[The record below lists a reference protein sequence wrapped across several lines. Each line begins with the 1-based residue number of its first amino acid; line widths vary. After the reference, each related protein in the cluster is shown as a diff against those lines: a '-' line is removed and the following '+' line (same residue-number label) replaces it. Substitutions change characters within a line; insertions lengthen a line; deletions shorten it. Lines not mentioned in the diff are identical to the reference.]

1 MLTNLKIGTRLL
13 VLVGA
18 MTLFMGAIE
27 LNGLSGLSEGHR
39 RLRSALV
46 LARDL
51 ESSVDSA
58 RTAQVHF
65 KKEVQE
71 WKDLLLRGHD
81 PEAYAKHRAGLE
93 REQAGVV
100 ASITKLREQMLRDSQ
115 STATLDQVLSAHAN
129 LDEHYTEALR
139 VYDPKV
145 ADGYQTADA
154 LVKGQDRPVT
164 DAIDTVVEQI
174 TQSST
179 NRLAEIGE
187 RSDVEFQS
195 IEATS
200 IIGLVVA
207 LLLAVGMAFAIIR
220 SITAPLAV
228 AVAVAE
234 GIARGELGQAIEVSG
249 KDETG
254 KLLAAMSSMTVKLS
268 QVIREVRAGAETLS
282 AAASQVSSTTQ
293 LLSQGTSEQASA
305 VEETSASLEEMATS
319 IKRNAENS
327 KQSEAMAI
335 KGAQDAVES
344 GKSVAETMEAMRSI
358 VERVSLIEDIAYQ
371 TNLLALN
378 AAIEAARAG
387 EHGKGFA
394 VVATEVRKLAE
405 RSQVSAK
412 EISAVA
418 ASSVQVAERSA
429 GLIRELVPAIRKTT
443 DLVQDVTASSSEQAG
458 SVSQITEAM
467 SRVDQVTQRAASGAE
482 ELASTSEELAS
493 QAAALEEL
501 VRFFVIDGHLP
512 RPGALPVRRSRPAE
526 PSRSFAPPEARPPH
540 PPGSSNGA
548 AGEFT
553 RF

>member
-27 LNGLSGLSEGHR
+27 LNGLSGLSDGHR

-115 STATLDQVLSAHAN
+115 STSTLDQVLSAHAN

-145 ADGYQTADA
+145 ADGYQAADD

-164 DAIDTVVEQI
+164 DVIDTVGEQI

-220 SITAPLAV
+220 SITAPL
-228 AVAVAE
+228 AVAE

-418 ASSVQVAERSA
+418 ASSLQVAERSA

-493 QAAALEEL
+493 QAAALDEL

-512 RPGALPVRRSRPAE
+512 RPGALPVRRSRPSE
-526 PSRSFAPPEARPPH
+526 PSRIFAPKEARPPH
-540 PPGSSNGA
+540 PPSSSNGA